1 MQVLHE
7 VWRKFSVLNLL
18 LMVVRKKGNKVDSI
32 DTPYSAIYN
41 SFISGDEKYM
51 FLRGRNEEKAYIRY
65 ADKSKIGTGNL
76 QWQTLFELEA
86 KYLDTT
92 VRK

>member
-1 MQVLHE
+1 
-7 VWRKFSVLNLL
+7 
-18 LMVVRKKGNKVDSI
+18 
-32 DTPYSAIYN
+32 
-41 SFISGDEKYM
+41 M